1 MKRTAVFILLFL
13 IFMPAG
19 AWAKDKK
26 IVPSSAEGIK
36 VVIAEGKA
44 VLGDDTTPA
53 QAKAIAMNN
62 ARRNALEEAVGVN
75 LHSST
80 LVYNSQL
87 ISDLISTATKGLIV
101 AQKVI
106 DEKCYTEGGNIYC
119 SAKIEAQVKP
129 HTLEKGKKISIV
141 KASVQRPD
149 RDSASNNPVFQDG
162 DEIQI
167 KVTANEDSF
176 MNIFSVDQ
184 YGNIIKLFPNDYVK
198 AEILPSKKEFVF
210 PDNNIRERGLKFRLT
225 APKNL
230 SKAIESVLI
239 IATKEEGNFL
249 SDKTIQ
255 NPTISDLMKELSEI
269 DQSSWDEET
278 VGYEVRK

>member
-1 MKRTAVFILLFL
+1 
-13 IFMPAG
+13 
-19 AWAKDKK
+19 
-26 IVPSSAEGIK
+26 EGIK
-36 VVIAEGKA
+36 VVIVEGKA

-87 ISDLISTATKGLIV
+87 ISDLIHTAAKGLIV
-101 AQKVI
+101 GQKVI
-106 DEKCYTEGGNIYC
+106 EDRCYTEAGNIYC
-119 SAKIEAQVKP
+119 IAKIEAQVKP
-129 HTLEKGKKISIV
+129 LTLEKGKKIGIV
-141 KASVQRPD
+141 KALVQRPD
-149 RDSASNNPVFQDG
+149 SNSASNNPVFQDG

-184 YGNIIKLFPNDYVK
+184 YGNIIKLFPNDYIK

-210 PDNNIRERGLKFRLT
+210 PDNNIRERGLKFRVAT
-225 APKNL
+225 PKNL

-239 IATKEEGNFL
+239 
-249 SDKTIQ
+249 
-255 NPTISDLMKELSEI
+255 
-269 DQSSWDEET
+269 
-278 VGYEVRK
+278 

>member
-44 VLGDDTTPA
+44 VLGDDRTPA

-87 ISDLISTATKGLIV
+87 I
-101 AQKVI
+101 
-106 DEKCYTEGGNIYC
+106 
-119 SAKIEAQVKP
+119 
-129 HTLEKGKKISIV
+129 
-141 KASVQRPD
+141 AS
-149 RDSASNNPVFQDG
+149 
-162 DEIQI
+162 
-167 KVTANEDSF
+167 
-176 MNIFSVDQ
+176 MNFC
-184 YGNIIKLFPNDYVK
+184 F
-198 AEILPSKKEFVF
+198 
-210 PDNNIRERGLKFRLT
+210 
-225 APKNL
+225 
-230 SKAIESVLI
+230 
-239 IATKEEGNFL
+239 
-249 SDKTIQ
+249 
-255 NPTISDLMKELSEI
+255 ISDLFRKHHLSSFI
-269 DQSSWDEET
+269 YSYYGLNLAATHICRNTARFVIIFFCHYFTQDSKY
-278 VGYEVRK
+278 VF